1 MQAGGDLPLHGRH
14 YGRAGVAAGEE
25 GFQRQ
30 AAPVSDGHKALRVGR
45 AGPVTARGAG
55 ALA

>member
-1 MQAGGDLPLHGRH
+1 MQAGSDLPLHGRQ

-30 AAPVSDGHKALRVGR
+30 AAPVGDGHKALRVGR